1 MLSVAQ
7 NTRITETGPGTPM
20 GELLRRYWHPIAP
33 SMELNDETPTKEV
46 RLMSEDL
53 VLFRS
58 AAGKLGLVEPSCP
71 HRKANLSYG
80 VPEPEGIR
88 CAYHGWLFDEQG
100 NCVDQ
105 PSEPVGSRFKDKVKI
120 KAYPVQEMAG
130 LIWAYMGPAPAPIL
144 PQWDA
149 LTWDTAWRDMYYC
162 VLPCNWVQCQENSL
176 DPVHF
181 EWLHRYW
188 GGWVMNKRLP
198 PDQQAVWDHQT
209 QPRGRHQVKVGFERF
224 EYGIIKRRLL
234 QGESEQDEWWR
245 IGHPI
250 LFPNL
255 LRVGEAHPT
264 EVGWVHAFQM
274 RVPIDDTHT
283 LHIVHRNFLPRPGVT
298 YPKQD
303 NKEVPY
309 EVRNTFFEDGSIRND
324 YVVGQDQSAWITQGP
339 ISDRSTEFL
348 GVTDVGIIMF
358 RRMIEEQIRVVA
370 EGGDPINVHRVD
382 NGPISLP
389 QEYSYYPGYE
399 TTGGPFSN
407 TPAREPDVVAH
418 LAEEANGER

>member
-20 GELLRRYWHPIAP
+20 GELLRRYWHPISP
-33 SMELNDETPTKEV
+33 SMEINEENPTKEV

-58 AAGKLGLVEPSCP
+58 TKGVLGLVEPSCP

-105 PSEPVGSRFKDKVKI
+105 PSEPAGSRFKEKVKI

-188 GGWVMNKRLP
+188 GGWVQNKRLP
-198 PDQQAVWDHQT
+198 TEEQAVWNAQT
-209 QPRGRHQVKVGFERF
+209 LPRGRHQIKVGFERF

-264 EVGWVHAFQM
+264 EAGWVHAFQM

-298 YPKQD
+298 YPKQE
-303 NKEVPY
+303 NNEVPY
-309 EVRNTFFEDGSIRND
+309 EVRDTFFEDGSIRND

-399 TTGGPFSN
+399 TTGGPFSD
-407 TPAREPDVVAH
+407 TPVREPDVVAH
-418 LAEEANGER
+418 LADEANVGL

>member
-1 MLSVAQ
+1 MLTADQ
-7 NTRITETGPGTPM
+7 NDRLTRVGAGTPG

-33 SMELNDETPTKEV
+33 AAELNEENPTKEV

-80 VPEPEGIR
+80 VPEQEGIR
-88 CAYHGWLFDEQG
+88 CAYHGWLFDTDG

-105 PSEPVGSRFKDKVKI
+105 PSEPAGSRFKEKVHL
-120 KAYPVQEMAG
+120 KAYKVQEMAG
-130 LIWAYMGPAPAPIL
+130 LIFAYMGPDPAPIL
-144 PQWDA
+144 PRWDA
-149 LTWDTAWRDMYYC
+149 LTWDDVWRDMYYC

-188 GGWVMNKRLP
+188 GSWIMNRTAPAKERE
-198 PDQQAVWDHQT
+198 VWSMQT
-209 QPRGRHQVKVGFERF
+209 LPRGRHQLKVGFDRF
-224 EYGIIKRRLL
+224 KYGIIKRRLL
-234 QGESEQDEWWR
+234 VEETEEDEWWR

-250 LFPNL
+250 LFPNT

-264 EVGWVHAFQM
+264 EVGRVHAFQF

-283 LHIVHRNFLPRPGVT
+283 LHIVHRTFVPRPGVT
-298 YPKQD
+298 YPKQT
-303 NKEVPY
+303 EIPF
-309 EVRNTFFEDGSIRND
+309 EARATFDEKGRPITS
-324 YVVGQDQSAWITQGP
+324 YVVGQDQSAWIAQGP
-339 ISDRSTEFL
+339 ISDRSTEQL

-358 RRMIEEQIRVVA
+358 RQMIEEQIKIVQD
-370 EGGDPINVHRVD
+370 GGDPINVHRVD
-382 NGPISLP
+382 DGPIDLP
-389 QEYSYYPGYE
+389 QEHSWYPGYTE
-399 TTGGPFSN
+399 TGGSFKDKPN
-407 TPAREPDVVAH
+407 TVPDLVAH
-418 LAEEANGER
+418 LAEGVDTSL